1 MVRPRARRRRRA
13 RTTNAEDQTPGRR
26 GEEEL
31 PTPGQERGPGGAGPQ
46 SEGTARPGTALS
58 MTEEIPAAPTM
69 PACNGSVPPEDSLLR
84 ATGGIDE
91 IAKSVGT
98 VPYANAETSPDT
110 SPEKENL
117 EENKN
122 SLAEDITP
130 GNFAGEK
137 RCQGIVWGCLSL
149 SAGRE
154 KFCFIHSLTNNGM
167 CSVC

>member
-1 MVRPRARRRRRA
+1 
-13 RTTNAEDQTPGRR
+13 
-26 GEEEL
+26 
-31 PTPGQERGPGGAGPQ
+31 
-46 SEGTARPGTALS
+46 

-69 PACNGSVPPEDSLLR
+69 PACNGSVPPEDSPLR
-84 ATGGIDE
+84 VTGGIDE